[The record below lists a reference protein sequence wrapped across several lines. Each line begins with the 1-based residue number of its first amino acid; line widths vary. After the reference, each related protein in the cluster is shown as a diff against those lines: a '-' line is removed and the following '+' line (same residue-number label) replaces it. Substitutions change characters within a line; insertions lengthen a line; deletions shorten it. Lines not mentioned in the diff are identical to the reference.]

1 MNSSPSV
8 DDPLTPETPE
18 SDVTS
23 DATSLADPPREMT
36 PENVEE
42 AFSLE
47 DFLKSHP

>member
-8 DDPLTPETPE
+8 DDPMTPE

-23 DATSLADPPREMT
+23 DVTSLADPSREMT
-36 PENVEE
+36 PENVEVS
-42 AFSLE
+42 SLE